1 MNLSKDMLRYLA
13 LNFNGCLCRGCLKE
27 LVALEAEGRLAI
39 PERVDTPE
47 RIERLAAL
55 ADEVWHEFFVGL
67 LSLDQID
74 YMVEKFQSVKALTE
88 QISSGYEYYIFSVG
102 GREAGF
108 AGIHPES
115 GKLFLSKLYLLKQY
129 RGRGLSSQ
137 MLDMIERRARRLGLG
152 AVWLTVNRHNT
163 HSIDVY
169 RHRGFATVREQ
180 VADIGSGYVM
190 DDYVMEKTL

>member
-13 LNFNGCLCRGCLKE
+13 LNFDGCLCRRCLE
-27 LVALEAEGRLAI
+27 QLVALETGGRLAI

-47 RIERLAAL
+47 RIGRLAAL
-55 ADEVWHEFFVGL
+55 ADEVWHEFFVDL

-88 QISSGYEYYIFSVG
+88 QIESGYEYYIFSVG
-102 GREAGF
+102 GEEAGF
-108 AGIHPES
+108 TGIHPED
-115 GKLFLSKLYLLKQY
+115 GKLFLSKLYLLRRY

-137 MLDMIERRARRLGLG
+137 MFDMIERRARHLGLG
-152 AVWLTVNRHNT
+152 AIWLTVNRHNS

-169 RHRGFATVREQ
+169 RHRGFVTVREQ
-180 VADIGSGYVM
+180 VADIGCGYVM